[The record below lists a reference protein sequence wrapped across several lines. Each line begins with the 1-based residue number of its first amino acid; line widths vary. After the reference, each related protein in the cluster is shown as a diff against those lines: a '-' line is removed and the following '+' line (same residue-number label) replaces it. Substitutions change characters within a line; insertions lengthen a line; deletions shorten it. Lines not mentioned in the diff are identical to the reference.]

1 MCAFTLTPLLSVL
14 FTVILIGILSNILKL
29 DAFISVL
36 EILMF
41 SILMIVFKKR
51 INIQNITKIY

>member
-36 EILMF
+36 EMLMF
-41 SILMIVFKKR
+41 SIIMIVFKKR

>member
-1 MCAFTLTPLLSVL
+1 MCAFTFTPLLSVL

-41 SILMIVFKKR
+41 SIIMIVFKKR

>member
-1 MCAFTLTPLLSVL
+1 MCAFTFTPLLSVL

>member
-1 MCAFTLTPLLSVL
+1 MCAFTFTPLLSVL

-29 DAFISVL
+29 DTFISVL

-41 SILMIVFKKR
+41 SIIMIVFKKR

>member
-41 SILMIVFKKR
+41 SIIMIVFKKR

>member
-41 SILMIVFKKR
+41 SIIIIVFKKR

>member
-1 MCAFTLTPLLSVL
+1 MCAFTFTPLLSVL

-29 DAFISVL
+29 DTFISVL

-41 SILMIVFKKR
+41 SILMIVLKKR
-51 INIQNITKIY
+51 IDIQNIIKIY